1 MNLSTLNEN
10 PFLPLVLTA
19 FAAMFLCLGLYPL
32 YIKWLKAKQISQY
45 IREEGPKSHA
55 AKAKTPTM
63 GGLCFIFS
71 IVLVAGTF
79 LLINNLV
86 SVEYRSRAL
95 IALLTPVFCGLIGFA
110 DDYGKITSKSNAGL
124 SARLRLILEFALG
137 AVLGVA
143 IYYWNLVP
151 DFVYAIDIG
160 PEGISTKTFPH
171 FTGLLEMA
179 YVVLFVP
186 FLMAATSN
194 ALNLHDGMD
203 GLAAGTSCIVFIT
216 LALMLLAS
224 GQWTLSWVASTAAG
238 ALLGFLFFN
247 KNPAKVFMGDT
258 GSLFLG
264 ALMASLVVCGGL
276 VIWFVP
282 LSLIYIVEAVSVM
295 AQVSYF
301 KLTKPYTPAKPMDS
315 ISLAIYKLTHRL
327 PGDGKRLLRMAPMHH
342 HFEAL
347 AAEKGIK
354 EKEVVVYFW
363 LLQIAISSICILFFR
378 HVHS

>member
-1 MNLSTLNEN
+1 MNLSTLNDN

-19 FAAMFLCLGLYPL
+19 FAAMFLCLGTYPL
-32 YIKWLKAKQISQY
+32 YIRWLKAKQISQY

-71 IVLVAGTF
+71 IVVVAGATLF
-79 LLINNLV
+79 IKNDIAAEFRN
-86 SVEYRSRAL
+86 RAL
-95 IALLTPVFCGLIGFA
+95 LALLTPVLCGLIGFA
-110 DDYGKITSKSNAGL
+110 DDYGKITSKSNAGI
-124 SARLRLILEFALG
+124 SAKLRLLLEFGLG
-137 AVLGVA
+137 AVLGCA
-143 IYYWNLVP
+143 LYYMHLMP
-151 DFVYAIDIG
+151 DFVYAVELTPD
-160 PEGISTKTFPH
+160 GILPKTIPH
-171 FTGLLEMA
+171 FTGILEMV
-179 YVVLFVP
+179 YVMLFVP

-203 GLAAGTSCIVFIT
+203 GLAGGTSCVVFIT
-216 LALMLLAS
+216 LAIMLFAAGHWPLA
-224 GQWTLSWVASTAAG
+224 WVASTAAG

-258 GSLFLG
+258 GSLFIG

-282 LSLIYIVEAVSVM
+282 LSIIYIVEAVSVM
-295 AQVSYF
+295 AQVAYF
-301 KLTKPYTPAKPMDS
+301 KLTKPYDPPKPMDS

-327 PGDGKRLLRMAPMHH
+327 PGDGKRLLRMAPVHH
-342 HFEAL
+342 HFEAI

-354 EKEVVVYFW
+354 EWEVVVYFW
-363 LLQIAISSICILFFR
+363 LAQIAISSICILFFR
-378 HVHS
+378 LGQS